1 MKKKILALLLA
12 GLLLSLATPAL
23 AAEDD
28 DAADS
33 SYSQTEGDCQG
44 GACRWKRGG

>member
-1 MKKKILALLLA
+1 MKKKVLALLA
-12 GLLLSLATPAL
+12 GLLLSHAAPAL

-33 SYSQTEGDCQG
+33 GYSQTDGDCQG
-44 GACRWKRGG
+44 GACRWRRGG